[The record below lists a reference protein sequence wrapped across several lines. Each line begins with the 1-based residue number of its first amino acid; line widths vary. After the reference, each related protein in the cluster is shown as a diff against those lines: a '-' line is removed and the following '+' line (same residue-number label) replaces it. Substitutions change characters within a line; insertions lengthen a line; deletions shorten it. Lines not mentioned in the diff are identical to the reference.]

1 MPRVQVG
8 YDPRAEALQTT
19 AAPNIQTEQARNDP
33 NGSKAFQLAAALGA
47 PSVQQGLQNLFQRSQ
62 EREMEKAQAYA
73 NSMTVEELGKQI
85 KDGKLLPSQSPAYV
99 ATVQHIYG
107 ENTMAGFERDTIS
120 KMERGELKFKDQAEI
135 DAYLKDYR
143 DKNLGGQSEYAIAGF
158 DKKYNQFRLNLGQ
171 ANARL
176 RDAEFVSRGTQEAQD
191 NLTTVMEEVKS
202 KPPEEQAAAIVKR
215 YQLLRKTSLLK
226 DEQGKEA
233 LSQVM
238 AQAVATG
245 NTALIEQLSKT
256 KLDNGVTIG
265 AVLGAK
271 QVAAF
276 QQQALAVDDR
286 TQRQRIDVEI
296 RPFLDA
302 ADKGELTGRMRQE
315 FDAWISKNER
325 YVTTSTIHAITNS
338 QRASE
343 DRAEKKAT
351 QARLLNIAEQSHAE
365 ANQNIATAVSQGNFA
380 FLPGQKVINPSTG
393 AYEDLGDKQKKRAE
407 ETINKMVVANNLP
420 IDRQMKLWSTNGLL
434 NPEWE
439 KQIQA
444 GVSNLASVGWT
455 YDGKN
460 IGQLNPQGQAAI
472 QRYVELAV
480 VNEGEA
486 LKYAGSKE
494 NQRLLSDIHFMM
506 RRGGK
511 PDVNDAASFLN
522 QVTRRGIEAGD
533 AAIKREQIKSAVD
546 DIVNPSFYSGTVNWV
561 TTLFGGNEQVN
572 LTAIG
577 SDIRRRAELL
587 VMSGQVPDA
596 KAAVKATVEFYAN
609 PAVTTKINNTL
620 YFNSD
625 LPTVPKGESTSDW
638 MERFIKEV
646 PGKIATDQKMD
657 GSRIRLEPNI
667 TGGFTAW
674 VGGVPI
680 TDDKGTVLNYSK
692 SNISEWINN
701 AHQND
706 LREKTGARSASMKY
720 ENWAENVKREY
731 YDSKRKNDPMASGT
745 AALGYLTSR
754 GAYEQL
760 KEANMLDKP
769 LPEMVE
775 FFKAKKGK

>member
-47 PSVQQGLQNLFQRSQ
+47 PSVQQGLQSLMQKSQ
-62 EREMEKAQAYA
+62 ERDMEKAQAYA

-85 KDGKLLPSQSPAYV
+85 KDGKILPSQSPAYV

-107 ENTMAGFERDTIS
+107 ENTLAGFERDTIS

-143 DKNLGGQSEYAIAGF
+143 DKTLGGQSDYAVAGF
-158 DKKYNQFRLNLGQ
+158 DKKYNQFRLNLGA
-171 ANARL
+171 ANAKL
-176 RDAEFVSRGTQEAQD
+176 RDAEFVTRGTQEAQD
-191 NLTTVMEEVKS
+191 NLTTIMDEVKG
-202 KPPEEQAAAIVKR
+202 KPPEEQAAAIVER

-245 NTALIEQLSKT
+245 NTALIEQLAKT
-256 KLDNGVTIG
+256 KLDNGLSIG

-276 QQQALAVDDR
+276 QQQAVAVDDR

-296 RPFLDA
+296 RPFLDL
-302 ADKGELTGRMRQE
+302 ADKGELTGKKQEE
-315 FDAWISKNER
+315 FDAWIKKNEK
-325 YVTTSTIHAITNS
+325 YVTTSTIHAITNG
-338 QRASE
+338 QRAAE
-343 DRAEKKAT
+343 ARAEKAAA
-351 QARLLNIAEQSHAE
+351 QAQLLNVAEQSQA
-365 ANQNIATAVSQGNFA
+365 AADQAIATSVSQGNFA

-393 AYEDLGDKQKKRAE
+393 AYEELGEKQKKKAE
-407 ETINKMVVANNLP
+407 DTINKMVTANNLP
-420 IDRQMKLWSTNGLL
+420 LDKQMQLWSTNGLQ

-444 GVSNLASVGWT
+444 GVSNVASVGWA

-460 IGQLNPQGQAAI
+460 VGQLNPQGQAAI
-472 QRYVELAV
+472 ARYIELAA
-480 VNEGEA
+480 VNPGEA
-486 LKYAGSKE
+486 DKYAGSKE
-494 NQRLLSDIHFMM
+494 NQRLLSDIKFMM
-506 RRGGK
+506 EKGGM
-511 PDVNDAASFLN
+511 PNVNDAAAFVN
-522 QVTRRGIEAGD
+522 QVNRRGIEVGD
-533 AAIKREQIKSAVD
+533 AAIKRDQIKGAVD

-587 VMSGQVPDA
+587 VQSGQVPDA
-596 KAAVKATVEFYAN
+596 KAAVKSSVEYFAN

-620 YFNSD
+620 YFNKD
-625 LPTVPKGESTSDW
+625 LPTVPKGENTGDW

-657 GSRIRLEPNI
+657 GSRVRLEPNT

-692 SNISEWINN
+692 NNISEWINN
-701 AHQND
+701 AHQSD
-706 LREKTGARSASMKY
+706 LRNSIAMKSSATRY
-720 ENWAENVKREY
+720 ENWAKRVMEEARSNNNLPY
-731 YDSKRKNDPMASGT
+731 GNSASL
-745 AALGYLTSR
+745 AYLTSK
-754 GAYEQL
+754 GAYEYFKSQN
-760 KEANMLDKP
+760 ALDKP
-769 LPEMVE
+769 YSDLTDIL
-775 FFKAKKGK
+775 KKKGK